1 MAEIADLKPCP
12 FCGAPAELREATNV
26 RYSYGVRIKCT
37 GCRIDATHTGSDLDS
52 FGVKSLA
59 IAAWNRRA
67 DDSKD
72 KRIAELET
80 ALAPFAEASKDFDA
94 ECLDQWDIWEHPAA
108 LNITVGDLRRALS
121 ARLLNK
127 EDRNG

>member
-1 MAEIADLKPCP
+1 MSEVAALLK
-12 FCGAPAELREATNV
+12 AKE
-26 RYSYGVRIKCT
+26 
-37 GCRIDATHTGSDLDS
+37 
-52 FGVKSLA
+52 
-59 IAAWNRRA
+59 
-67 DDSKD
+67 

>member
-1 MAEIADLKPCP
+1 MSEVAALLK
-12 FCGAPAELREATNV
+12 A
-26 RYSYGVRIKCT
+26 
-37 GCRIDATHTGSDLDS
+37 
-52 FGVKSLA
+52 
-59 IAAWNRRA
+59 
-67 DDSKD
+67 KD
-72 KRIAELET
+72 KRIAELQA